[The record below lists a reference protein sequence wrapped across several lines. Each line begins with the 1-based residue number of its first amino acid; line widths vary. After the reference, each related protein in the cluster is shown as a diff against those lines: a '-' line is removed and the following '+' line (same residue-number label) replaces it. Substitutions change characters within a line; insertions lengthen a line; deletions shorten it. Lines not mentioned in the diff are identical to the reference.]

1 MRSLG
6 RNVKN
11 TYSGLG
17 TPTQQEQAE
26 EAVRAGRS
34 GLSKWEVGPIG
45 AAAAEVVQSKEKK
58 LTGCSGSGEATDQNR
73 KVRWEVTEFGGVM
86 FWIMFN
92 RQLEFNIGELKGRL
106 A

>member
-1 MRSLG
+1 MSRIHTVVWEHQPSRSRQRRRCG
-6 RNVKN
+6 
-11 TYSGLG
+11 
-17 TPTQQEQAE
+17 
-26 EAVRAGRS
+26 AGRS